1 MAIELFCEECG
12 NELETH
18 VLNRKVTVDPCAK
31 CADEARDQGYED
43 GSDSCDD
50 EIASLKS
57 DLQNMVEQNEA
68 LEGQLRD
75 AETLRFPIDD

>member
-18 VLNRKVTVDPCAK
+18 VLNRKVTVDPCGK

-43 GSDSCDD
+43 GCDSRDD
-50 EIASLKS
+50 EVDSLQEQLD
-57 DLQNMVEQNEA
+57 DLKDELRQIQN
-68 LEGQLRD
+68 D
-75 AETLRFPIDD
+75 